1 MANQSEDVSLIQKCH
16 SLYIYAVKKNNNNPD
31 TAESEAPWG
40 NAPQCFP

>member
-16 SLYIYAVKKNNNNPD
+16 SLYIYAVKKINNPD